1 MKIIRLVSSN
11 FKKILTSPGFY
22 ACISLTVILC
32 FCSEV
37 YFDAQKMQA
46 YSVISVLIDFD
57 RKDILTDPQLC
68 SFAVFS
74 AGNGTWVLMFIPI
87 VAAFAFV
94 PLLCDGRESKALRY
108 SVFRTSKWSFSTGNF
123 LTAFLA
129 GGFAVVI
136 GFIIFGVCIFLMFPN
151 ISEYSTD
158 KIANYESTLTYFYPD
173 FLQYGYPFLISEKI
187 LGMFAF
193 GAVSAIP
200 AFFLT
205 GFMKNKYLIICIPF
219 FVKYALMQSNG
230 ILSAQAFSNYENPNT
245 KLLKIL
251 SITDTNALGNLFD
264 YSADIKY
271 ILLFNGIVLCA
282 AYFIYCFL
290 MNRRLDYGE

>member
-1 MKIIRLVSSN
+1 
-11 FKKILTSPGFY
+11 
-22 ACISLTVILC
+22 
-32 FCSEV
+32 
-37 YFDAQKMQA
+37 
-46 YSVISVLIDFD
+46 
-57 RKDILTDPQLC
+57 
-68 SFAVFS
+68 
-74 AGNGTWVLMFIPI
+74 
-87 VAAFAFV
+87 
-94 PLLCDGRESKALRY
+94 
-108 SVFRTSKWSFSTGNF
+108 
-123 LTAFLA
+123 
-129 GGFAVVI
+129 
-136 GFIIFGVCIFLMFPN
+136 
-151 ISEYSTD
+151 
-158 KIANYESTLTYFYPD
+158 
-173 FLQYGYPFLISEKI
+173 
-187 LGMFAF
+187 MFAF